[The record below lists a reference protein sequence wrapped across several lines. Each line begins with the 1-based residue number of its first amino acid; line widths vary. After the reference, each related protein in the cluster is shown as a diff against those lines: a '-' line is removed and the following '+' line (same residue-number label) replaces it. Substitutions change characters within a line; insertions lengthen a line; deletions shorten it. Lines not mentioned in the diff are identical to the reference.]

1 VHNAAP
7 IEHGKQTVPPFASR
21 LGAVGDCAAIRPIP
35 IFAFSSGTGQTA
47 STRSALF
54 QFFFPRPASVI
65 LKRGAP
71 SQRPRAYCVASSLCP
86 GLSIGATGGPRYSPE
101 LRGARYM
108 IPSFVQQ
115 PSNVKCPHCPR
126 CQGRMVLARIRASSI
141 CEKRSFDCPYCNFIE
156 TQIVDDPVRTN
167 ALVRLAN
174 SIRPPT

>member
-1 VHNAAP
+1 LLKVGRQSQSANAARVLSVRFVRCHLRSDHP
-7 IEHGKQTVPPFASR
+7 SAS
-21 LGAVGDCAAIRPIP
+21 AAG
-35 IFAFSSGTGQTA
+35 SQ
-47 STRSALF
+47 L
-54 QFFFPRPASVI
+54 PRPASVI

-71 SQRPRAYCVASSLCP
+71 SQCPRAYCVASSPCP
-86 GLSIGATGGPRYSPE
+86 ALSIGATGGSRYSPE

-156 TQIVDDPVRTN
+156 TQIVDDPVRTD